1 MANNINFKKCDTTNF
16 IAYRDI
22 KSAINDINKAFAEE
36 LKALKKER
44 KAYYEDETTDSLLI
58 AVGLHDEKKD
68 LLIRKADALK
78 PYNKTLK
85 NTKKAI
91 VPKSF
96 YDEYL
101 TFLET
106 SDVNRWTLATIHFLE
121 NIGASGITEKS
132 LDKFTTRVGFTW
144 NGTIKGEKRTFD
156 NFATNI
162 IESLVTVFTEKGM
175 IVNNDN
181 DIETTATTNA

>member
-16 IAYRDI
+16 IAYLDT
-22 KSAINDINKAFAEE
+22 KSTINDINKAFAKE

-68 LLIRKADALK
+68 LLTRKADALK

-85 NTKKAI
+85 DTKKSI

-121 NIGASGITEKS
+121 GIGASGITEKS
-132 LDKFTTRVGFTW
+132 LDKFTTKIGFTW
-144 NGTIKGEKRTFD
+144 NGTIKGVKRTFD

-162 IESLVTVFTEKGM
+162 IESLVSVFVEKGM
-175 IVNNDN
+175 IIDN
-181 DIETTATTNA
+181 DTETTETVETNA